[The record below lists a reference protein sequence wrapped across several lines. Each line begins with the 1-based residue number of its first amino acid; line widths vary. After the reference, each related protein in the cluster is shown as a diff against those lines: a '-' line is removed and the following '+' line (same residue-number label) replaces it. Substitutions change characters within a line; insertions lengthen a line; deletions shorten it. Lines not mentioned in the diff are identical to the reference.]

1 LPDGITLL
9 ESRIGPRRT
18 SCFPSIAFRRTALM
32 LIAWLLTAY
41 CVLIVAASV
50 GGGWLPTLVRMTHL
64 RTQLLMSFVAG
75 LMLGIATL
83 HLLPHSF
90 EWIESK
96 SQVGASMLVGV
107 LLMFVLLRVF
117 HVHAHGEVPVATD
130 APQSHDGGADLP
142 IELGGTPAE
151 ASHSGCGHGGAHH
164 DHDHDHD
171 HAHDHAQHRSLNW
184 IGMFFGLGLHTVM
197 DGVALGAS
205 VAADAGHG
213 AWLGLAG
220 LGTFLAVALHK
231 PLDAFA
237 IGSVMTSGGWSP
249 TQRALV
255 NLAFSLCCPLG
266 AAIFYLGVMHWGL
279 GEQVLGY
286 GLALSAGFFVCI
298 ALADLLPEVQFHD
311 HDRFK
316 LTTALALGI
325 LLAIGIES
333 LPGHSHDHPEHE
345 HPEHEHAGHEHETV
359 SALRLPIADRL
370 PTPLSAA
377 EFASDTGGAA
387 R

>member
-1 LPDGITLL
+1 
-9 ESRIGPRRT
+9 
-18 SCFPSIAFRRTALM
+18 M

-90 EWIESK
+90 EWIEST

-117 HVHAHGEVPVATD
+117 HVHAHGEVPVAID
-130 APQSHDGGADLP
+130 ASQSQGGGSAFP
-142 IELGGTPAE
+142 IAPGRPAAE
-151 ASHSGCGHGGAHH
+151 PNHGGCGHGGAHH
-164 DHDHDHD
+164 EHGHD
-171 HAHDHAQHRSLNW
+171 HAHDHAHHRSLNW

-237 IGSVMTSGGWSP
+237 IGSVMASGGWSP

-345 HPEHEHAGHEHETV
+345 HAGHEHETA
-359 SALRLPIADRL
+359 SAARSPIADRL
-370 PTPLSAA
+370 PQTLSAG
-377 EFASDTGGAA
+377 EFASDGGGAA

>member
-1 LPDGITLL
+1 
-9 ESRIGPRRT
+9 
-18 SCFPSIAFRRTALM
+18 M

-50 GGGWLPTLVRMTHL
+50 GGGWLPTFVRMTHL

-90 EWIESK
+90 EWIEST

-117 HVHAHGEVPVATD
+117 HVHSHGELPVAID
-130 APQSHDGGADLP
+130 APLPRDPGSHLP
-142 IELGGTPAE
+142 IAAGGPAT
-151 ASHSGCGHGGAHH
+151 AHANCGHGGGHSE
-164 DHDHDHD
+164 HD
-171 HAHDHAQHRSLNW
+171 HAHDHAHPRSLNW

-205 VAADAGHG
+205 VTADAGHG

-237 IGSVMTSGGWSP
+237 IGSVMASGGWSP

-266 AAIFYLGVMHWGL
+266 AAIFYLGVTHWGL
-279 GEQVLGY
+279 GESVLGY
-286 GLALSAGFFVCI
+286 GLALSAGFFICI

-333 LPGHSHDHPEHE
+333 LPGHSHNHDEHE
-345 HPEHEHAGHEHETV
+345 HEPAAHEHAQTSSARLPLEERIRVTPTAADRALSVGGS
-359 SALRLPIADRL
+359 SALDIAA
-370 PTPLSAA
+370 P
-377 EFASDTGGAA
+377 
-387 R
+387 

>member
-1 LPDGITLL
+1 
-9 ESRIGPRRT
+9 
-18 SCFPSIAFRRTALM
+18 M

-90 EWIESK
+90 EWIEST

-117 HVHAHGEVPVATD
+117 HVHSHGELPVAID
-130 APQSHDGGADLP
+130 APPPRPTAAHLP
-142 IELGGTPAE
+142 IAAGGPA
-151 ASHSGCGHGGAHH
+151 AAHAGCGHAE
-164 DHDHDHD
+164 HD
-171 HAHDHAQHRSLNW
+171 HAHDHSHPRSLNW

-205 VAADAGHG
+205 VTADAGHG

-237 IGSVMTSGGWSP
+237 IGSVMASGGWSP

-266 AAIFYLGVMHWGL
+266 AAIFYLGVTHWGL
-279 GEQVLGY
+279 GEHVLGY

-333 LPGHSHDHPEHE
+333 LPGHSHDHD
-345 HPEHEHAGHEHETV
+345 HEHEN
-359 SALRLPIADRL
+359 
-370 PTPLSAA
+370 
-377 EFASDTGGAA
+377 GAA
-387 R
+387 AHLHEPVSSAGLPVEQQLRDAPPAGGSPPAQESATP

>member
-1 LPDGITLL
+1 
-9 ESRIGPRRT
+9 
-18 SCFPSIAFRRTALM
+18 M

-117 HVHAHGEVPVATD
+117 HVHAHGEVPVAID
-130 APQSHDGGADLP
+130 APQTRGGGADLP
-142 IELGGTPAE
+142 IASAGPAPE
-151 ASHSGCGHGGAHH
+151 SGHGGCSHGGSH
-164 DHDHDHD
+164 HDHD
-171 HAHDHAQHRSLNW
+171 HAHHRSLNW
-184 IGMFFGLGLHTVM
+184 VGMFFGLGLHTVM

-237 IGSVMTSGGWSP
+237 IGSVMASGGWSP

-266 AAIFYLGVMHWGL
+266 AAVFYLGVMHWGL

-333 LPGHSHDHPEHE
+333 LPGHSHDHPDHE
-345 HPEHEHAGHEHETV
+345 HEHEHAARQQETV
-359 SALRLPIADRL
+359 TATRLPIGDQL
-370 PTPLSAA
+370 PAARSALG
-377 EFASDTGGAA
+377 FASDGGGVA

>member
-1 LPDGITLL
+1 
-9 ESRIGPRRT
+9 
-18 SCFPSIAFRRTALM
+18 M

-90 EWIESK
+90 EWIEST

-117 HVHAHGEVPVATD
+117 HVHSHGELPVATD
-130 APQSHDGGADLP
+130 APPSRPTGSHLP
-142 IELGGTPAE
+142 IATGGPA
-151 ASHSGCGHGGAHH
+151 AAPAACGHAE
-164 DHDHDHD
+164 HD
-171 HAHDHAQHRSLNW
+171 HAHDHAHPRSLNW
-184 IGMFFGLGLHTVM
+184 VGMFFGLGLHTVM

-205 VAADAGHG
+205 VTADAGHG

-237 IGSVMTSGGWSP
+237 IGSVMASGGWSP

-266 AAIFYLGVMHWGL
+266 AAIFYLGVTHWGL
-279 GEQVLGY
+279 GESVLGY

-333 LPGHSHDHPEHE
+333 LPGHSHDHDHE
-345 HPEHEHAGHEHETV
+345 HDDEPAAHVHEQVSSLRQPVEGQLRETPPAGH
-359 SALRLPIADRL
+359 SASAQDSA
-370 PTPLSAA
+370 TP
-377 EFASDTGGAA
+377 
-387 R
+387 